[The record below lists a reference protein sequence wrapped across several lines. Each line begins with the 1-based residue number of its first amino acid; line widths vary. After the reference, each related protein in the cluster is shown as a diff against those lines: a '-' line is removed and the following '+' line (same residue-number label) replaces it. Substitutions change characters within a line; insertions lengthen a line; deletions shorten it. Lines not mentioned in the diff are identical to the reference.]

1 MIILETE
8 RLTLRSMKPEDATF
22 YLELINDPSWVTNIR
37 DKGIHTL
44 EAARNDILNGT
55 MAMQEKHGF
64 SLYAVQR
71 KEDGA
76 PLGMCGLIKRDSLQ
90 DVDIGYAFLPR
101 YVGQGYAFEAA
112 SAVVRY
118 AQSVL
123 SLPKLAAITSP
134 ENQRSNRLLLKL
146 GFVLEQVVV
155 LAGEERDT
163 NLYGYAFTP
172 FGLTQNCSS

>member
-1 MIILETE
+1 MKILETE
-8 RLTLRSMKPEDATF
+8 RLTLRSMRPEDAAF
-22 YLELINDPSWVTNIR
+22 YLELINDPSWIANIR

-44 EAARNDILNGT
+44 EAAREDILNGP
-55 MAMQEKHGF
+55 MSMQKKHGF

-71 KEDGA
+71 KADDVA
-76 PLGMCGLIKRDSLQ
+76 LGMCGLIQRDSLQ
-90 DVDIGYAFLPR
+90 DVDIGYAFLPH

-118 AQSVL
+118 AQTVL
-123 SLPKLAAITSP
+123 NLPKLAAITSP
-134 ENQRSNRLLLKL
+134 GNQRSNQLLQKL

-163 NLYGYAFTP
+163 NLYGYAFAP
-172 FGLTQNCSS
+172 